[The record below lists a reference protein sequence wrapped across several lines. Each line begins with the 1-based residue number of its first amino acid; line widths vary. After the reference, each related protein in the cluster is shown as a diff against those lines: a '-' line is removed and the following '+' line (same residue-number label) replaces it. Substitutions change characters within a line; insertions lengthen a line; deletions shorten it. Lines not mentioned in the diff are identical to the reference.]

1 MNLIYLSWKNKV
13 TQLFN
18 NRTKIRAIIYWT
30 IFALAIAIGGDP
42 SDPGGS

>member
-1 MNLIYLSWKNKV
+1 MNLIYLTWRNKV

-30 IFALAIAIGGDP
+30 ILVVVIAIGGDP
-42 SDPGGS
+42 SDHGS